1 MAKQKREVDVREEM
15 FDRVKALHWCFILI
29 GLCVLARLVW
39 VSFFSAEVAHN
50 AARLEERIFIADSVY
65 ARRGSILAR
74 DGEPLATSIL
84 RYRVDF
90 DMASEGFDS
99 LEIFRKQADTL
110 SKRLSQFFGG
120 SAASYRDLMLKRH
133 SEHYRLV
140 YRKDSNVLR
149 SEGWFD
155 RIWDAI
161 RNDQFKTVKIYDTLR
176 DHSPVEILP
185 RAVDYNE
192 WQELKKY
199 PILNW
204 NLGMTYRLVTLD
216 QRVYPYGY

>member
-90 DMASEGFDS
+90 DMAS
-99 LEIFRKQADTL
+99 
-110 SKRLSQFFGG
+110 
-120 SAASYRDLMLKRH
+120 
-133 SEHYRLV
+133 
-140 YRKDSNVLR
+140 
-149 SEGWFD
+149 
-155 RIWDAI
+155 
-161 RNDQFKTVKIYDTLR
+161 
-176 DHSPVEILP
+176 
-185 RAVDYNE
+185 
-192 WQELKKY
+192 
-199 PILNW
+199 
-204 NLGMTYRLVTLD
+204 
-216 QRVYPYGY
+216 